1 MRPSFIFWRHIYAT
15 MTRVFSRQQRHP
27 FAQQEEMAP
36 PQSVTMDQW
45 NDMKEMDPPKK
56 AGQNSPA
63 RSKST
68 TTISTMNSDDA
79 AEDTVENGGDY
90 GLSCTGLLGEELLMD
105 TTFGQFAR
113 ASLQATAESLRKLSD
128 AVVKPIQKNAKSED
142 NVVMIDHE
150 ALAKE
155 NERLKRENTWLA
167 EENQSL
173 RGGTYDDE
181 DILSSGKRSV

>member
-1 MRPSFIFWRHIYAT
+1 
-15 MTRVFSRQQRHP
+15 VQQE
-27 FAQQEEMAP
+27 EEMAP

-45 NDMKEMDPPKK
+45 NDMKEMDPPK
-56 AGQNSPA
+56 AGHNSPA

-79 AEDTVENGGDY
+79 AEDTVDNGDY

-113 ASLQATAESLRKLSD
+113 ASLQATAESLRQLSE
-128 AVVKPIQKNAKSED
+128 AVVKPIQKNAKSEE

-150 ALAKE
+150 ALMKE

-181 DILSSGKRSV
+181 DILSTGKRSV